1 MAIYRSLCLPY
12 GGGIL
17 SRDQQ
22 ADQGKNT
29 ATVLIGLGGTGID
42 ALRTVKTQVYR
53 RLKPDDPEAAAP
65 EYAHIRF
72 LGLDADP
79 SHTGIRN
86 ACEWDDPPPEA
97 GLLPLDRSEFF
108 SIAHPNVKTALSNEM
123 LLATRPELSWL
134 RWREIDAPNLSM
146 AGTGGIRQ
154 VGRFLMME
162 HSAALAARLEQE
174 LQLAR
179 QDLRSPGIH
188 VHILTG
194 LCGGTGSG
202 CFLDVCYLVRA
213 ILRERAPSAIIS
225 GYFYL
230 PDVDLSRAPAS
241 DTFRR
246 RHLSRNGCAALRE
259 LDYCMGFP
267 GNGGGFTQEYQGGRR
282 VDWKEPPVDLCFLQG
297 VTDPPGNVVSNA
309 CDYAFRVTAEY
320 LLTLLT
326 DGARQPK
333 HFLPAVHIAP
343 QEALEHAFPDCG
355 NIRCCTLGGAAAEI
369 PCREINTCLASRLF
383 AQFSSIQQNFP
394 AQADVESLAVQAF
407 ARNAQSVSGI
417 YESLLRELRE
427 NAGDDYAAYQDDWK
441 FVRDYGSSGLVTS
454 YTDQT
459 AAKLHRVEANAQRM
473 MAAANQDSLLGR
485 LRSELEW
492 VTRDIRRGPL
502 FAQRMLSAAQG
513 HNLLNLID
521 GLIRENYARW
531 GQEKQQTQR
540 RNDDCGNAKADFEA
554 SCIGALAGLKA
565 PKRFQAYEW
574 SLMCLEQHKLAMI
587 VYDEMNTVLTA
598 LRRQVEDINGSYYA
612 KLSRVMN
619 DLIDTFREN
628 RDALAAPEI
637 LHGTDSFALP
647 MMTIAELHQLL
658 DAEVARLNIPSLMD
672 AFLAKLLASEE
683 EWLGGDENR
692 ITRLVTDFFVHTA
705 FPGFANRSITAFL
718 QDKYSTTDTAQ
729 LASHVYHDWI
739 LPLTRRARPLFPF
752 DPTIWS
758 ANNTARLS
766 FLSIPTASA
775 PIVAAANG
783 ALPHWTPRASA
794 SPDRIAATEIL
805 AGFPIRAHLACPDW
819 ERAYAG
825 GAPAGLHSYEGKPA
839 DGMPLNDWRK
849 LPPLAPQLTGAED
862 A

>member
-22 ADQGKNT
+22 ANQAEN
-29 ATVLIGLGGTGID
+29 AAALIIGLGGTGID

-53 RLKPDDPEAAAP
+53 RLKPDDPYAATP

-72 LGLDADP
+72 LGIDSMPD
-79 SHTGIRN
+79 STGLS
-86 ACEWDDPPPEA
+86 EEEA
-97 GLLPLDRSEFF
+97 GPASGLLPLDRSEFF
-108 SIAHPNVKTALSNEM
+108 SISDPNGKKALSNGM
-123 LLATRPELSWL
+123 ALATRPELSWL

-146 AGTGGIRQ
+146 AGAGGIRQ

-179 QDLRSPGIH
+179 QDLRSPEIH

-194 LCGGTGSG
+194 LSGGTGSG

-230 PDVDLSRAPAS
+230 PDVDLSRVPAS
-241 DTFRR
+241 DAFRR
-246 RHLSRNGCAALRE
+246 RRLSRNGCAALRE
-259 LDYCMGFP
+259 LDYCMGLP
-267 GNGGGFTQEYQGGRR
+267 GNGGFTQEYQHHRM
-282 VDWKEPPVDLCFLQG
+282 VDWKEPPVDLCFLLG
-297 VTDPPGNVVSNA
+297 ATDAQGNVIPRA
-309 CDYAFRVTAEY
+309 YDHAFRVTAEY
-320 LLTLLT
+320 LLTLLA
-326 DGARQPK
+326 DGAQQPK
-333 HFLPAVHIAP
+333 HFFPPVHIAP
-343 QEALEHAFPDCG
+343 HEALEHAFPDCG
-355 NIRCCTLGGAAAEI
+355 NIRYCTLGGAAAEI
-369 PCREINTCLASRLF
+369 PCREINTYLASQLF

-394 AQADVESLAVQAF
+394 AQADVEALAIQAF
-407 ARNAQSVSGI
+407 ARNAQSASGI

-441 FVRDYGSSGLVTS
+441 SVRDYGSSGLVTS

-492 VTRDIRRGPL
+492 VTRDIRRGPI
-502 FAQRMLSAAQG
+502 FAQKMFDAAQD

-521 GLIRENYARW
+521 GLLRENTSRW
-531 GQEKQQTQR
+531 NQEAAQTDLRTRDYDEAKSDFDNR
-540 RNDDCGNAKADFEA
+540 RRRKPLGDSDA
-554 SCIGALAGLKA
+554 
-565 PKRFQAYEW
+565 KRFNDYEYY
-574 SLMCLEQHKLAMI
+574 LMLLEQHKLARI
-587 VYDEMNTVLTA
+587 VYDRMNTVLTA
-598 LRRQVEDINGSYYA
+598 LRRQVEGINDSYYA
-612 KLSRVMN
+612 KLSQVMDN
-619 DLIDTFREN
+619 LIETFREN
-628 RDALAAPEI
+628 RAALAAPEI

-658 DAEVARLNIPSLMD
+658 DAEVARLNIPNLMD
-672 AFLAKLLASEE
+672 AFLAKLLANEE

-705 FPGFANRSITAFL
+705 FPGFAKRTITAFL

-729 LASHVYHDWI
+729 LASQVYHDWI
-739 LPLTRRARPLFPF
+739 LPLTQRTRPLFPF
-752 DPTIWS
+752 DPTIWP
-758 ANNTARLS
+758 AGRTAQLAS
-766 FLSIPTASA
+766 LSIPASSA
-775 PIVAAANG
+775 PIAAAANG

-794 SPDRIAATEIL
+794 CPDRITATEIL

-819 ERAYAG
+819 ERACAG